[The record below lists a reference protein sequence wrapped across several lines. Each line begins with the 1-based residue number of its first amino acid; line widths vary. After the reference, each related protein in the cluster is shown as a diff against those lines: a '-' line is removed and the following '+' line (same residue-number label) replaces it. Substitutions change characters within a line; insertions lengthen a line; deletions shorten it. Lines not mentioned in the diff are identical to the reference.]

1 MSNSSDVSH
10 KGPRSSEIS
19 EPALTRGLPGNFF
32 KPILPGLGFIYL
44 PHVYFLY
51 RLFLNRALCFQV
63 TVSHQ
68 GTLLRCGWYW
78 KIKQTIPATHN
89 RVAHLAESHET
100 STVCRIRSSVKV
112 MPWAGQ
118 VLPTSTP
125 KMPLADRHNLM
136 CVCGGGVSKQ
146 CPRPRGNLLQFLVSL
161 LRAPAISF
169 HLIHSQGLS
178 EQSAAVMVTG
188 ISKAAL

>member
-1 MSNSSDVSH
+1 M
-10 KGPRSSEIS
+10 
-19 EPALTRGLPGNFF
+19 
-32 KPILPGLGFIYL
+32 
-44 PHVYFLY
+44 
-51 RLFLNRALCFQV
+51 
-63 TVSHQ
+63 SHQ

-89 RVAHLAESHET
+89 RVAHSAESHET

-136 CVCGGGVSKQ
+136 CVGGRGVKTMSQAPGKPASISCFSSEGTSNFVPFNSFSGSLRTVCRCHGNGDQ
-146 CPRPRGNLLQFLVSL
+146 QGCSLRLGLSMAHCPQGSGTS
-161 LRAPAISF
+161 APAGRPDPGQPPG
-169 HLIHSQGLS
+169 HHRNHKG
-178 EQSAAVMVTG
+178 
-188 ISKAAL
+188 